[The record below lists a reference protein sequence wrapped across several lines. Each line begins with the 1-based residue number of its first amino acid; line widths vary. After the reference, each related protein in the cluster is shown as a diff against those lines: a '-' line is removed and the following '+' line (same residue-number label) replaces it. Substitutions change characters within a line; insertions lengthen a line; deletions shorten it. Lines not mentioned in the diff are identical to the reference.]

1 MSESPFGDAFRQQFR
16 AGAPASPDAGD
27 ADAVPTDGAG
37 ELLDESSDADAD
49 ADADAAAVAV
59 EDDLAELARL
69 QAERD
74 EYLDALRRLQAD
86 FDNYRKRVVRE
97 QTALVE
103 RATETLVEQL
113 LPALD
118 SFELALGSLE
128 GSDEKLHKGVELVR
142 TQLRDVLAKAG
153 LQEIDALGVPF
164 DPTVHEAVAQ
174 DGDDGEPVVSD
185 VYRTGYR
192 LKDRVLRPA
201 TVKVTRGSQE

>member
-1 MSESPFGDAFRQQFR
+1 VTQFGDDFRRRLLGDQSAPQ
-16 AGAPASPDAGD
+16 GADEVAE
-27 ADAVPTDGAG
+27 G
-37 ELLDESSDADAD
+37 ELLDDDSE
-49 ADADAAAVAV
+49 AATATL
-59 EDDLAELARL
+59 EHDLDELTRL

-74 EYLDALRRLQAD
+74 EYLDALRRVQAD
-86 FDNYRKRVVRE
+86 FENYRKRVLRE

-118 SFELALGSLE
+118 SFELALESLE
-128 GSDEKLHKGVELVR
+128 GSDEKVHKGLSLVR
-142 TQLRDVLAKAG
+142 AQLRDVLAKAG
-153 LQEIDALGVPF
+153 LNEIEAQGRPF

-174 DGDDGEPVVSD
+174 DGDEGDPFVSD

-201 TVKVTRGSQE
+201 TVKVTRETRE

>member
-1 MSESPFGDAFRQQFR
+1 MTWFGDSD
-16 AGAPASPDAGD
+16 SPRETHAEA
-27 ADAVPTDGAG
+27 ADGTVEA
-37 ELLDESSDADAD
+37 ELFDES
-49 ADADAAAVAV
+49 AAATDDLAGVLEA
-59 EDDLAELARL
+59 DLAELGRL

-74 EYLDALRRLQAD
+74 EYLDALRRVQAD
-86 FDNYRKRVVRE
+86 FENYRKRVLRE

-103 RATETLVEQL
+103 RATEALVEQL

-118 SFELALGSLE
+118 SFELALESLE
-128 GSDEKLHKGVELVR
+128 GSDDKVHKGVELVR
-142 TQLRDVLAKAG
+142 AQLRDVLEKAG
-153 LQEIDALGVPF
+153 LREIDALGTVF

-174 DGDDGEPVVSD
+174 DDGEGEPVVSD

>member
-1 MSESPFGDAFRQQFR
+1 MSDPFGDDFRRRLLGDQSSS
-16 AGAPASPDAGD
+16 ASSGADEVAEGALLEDDD
-27 ADAVPTDGAG
+27 ADSATAVLEHDLE
-37 ELLDESSDADAD
+37 ELT
-49 ADADAAAVAV
+49 
-59 EDDLAELARL
+59 RL

-74 EYLDALRRLQAD
+74 EYLDALRRVQAD
-86 FDNYRKRVVRE
+86 FENYRKRVLRE

-118 SFELALGSLE
+118 SFELALESLE
-128 GSDEKLHKGVELVR
+128 GADEKVHKGVELVR
-142 TQLRDVLAKAG
+142 AQLRDVLTKAG
-153 LQEIDALGVPF
+153 LSEIEAQGRPF

-174 DGDDGEPVVSD
+174 EGDDGDPFVSD

-201 TVKVTRGSQE
+201 TVKVTRELRG

>member
-1 MSESPFGDAFRQQFR
+1 MTQFGDDFRKRLLGDQS
-16 AGAPASPDAGD
+16 APSGADEVAE
-27 ADAVPTDGAG
+27 GA
-37 ELLDESSDADAD
+37 LLEDDDDS
-49 ADADAAAVAV
+49 AAATATL
-59 EDDLAELARL
+59 EQDLAELTRL

-74 EYLDALRRLQAD
+74 EYLDALRRVQAD
-86 FDNYRKRVVRE
+86 FENYRKRVLRE

-118 SFELALGSLE
+118 SFELALESLE
-128 GSDEKLHKGVELVR
+128 GADEKVHKGMELVR
-142 TQLRDVLAKAG
+142 AQLRDVLAKAG
-153 LQEIDALGVPF
+153 LSEIEAYGQPF

-174 DGDDGEPVVSD
+174 EGEDGEPFVSD

-201 TVKVTRGSQE
+201 TVKVTRELRG

>member
-1 MSESPFGDAFRQQFR
+1 VTQFDDAWRRRLLGDQSAPS
-16 AGAPASPDAGD
+16 GADEVAE
-27 ADAVPTDGAG
+27 GA
-37 ELLDESSDADAD
+37 LLEDDDDESAT
-49 ADADAAAVAV
+49 AAL
-59 EDDLAELARL
+59 EHDLEELTRL

-74 EYLDALRRLQAD
+74 EYLDALRRVQAD
-86 FDNYRKRVVRE
+86 FENYRKRVLRE

-118 SFELALGSLE
+118 SFELALESLE
-128 GSDEKLHKGVELVR
+128 GTDEKVHKGVELVR
-142 TQLRDVLAKAG
+142 AQLRDVLTKAG
-153 LQEIDALGVPF
+153 LTEIEAQGRPF

-174 DGDDGEPVVSD
+174 EGEDGDPFVSD

-201 TVKVTRGSQE
+201 TVKVTRELRG

>member
-37 ELLDESSDADAD
+37 ELLDEIAD

-86 FDNYRKRVVRE
+86 FENYRKRVVRE

-113 LPALD
+113 LPVLD

-128 GSDEKLHKGVELVR
+128 GSDEKLRKGVELVR
-142 TQLRDVLAKAG
+142 TQLRGVLAKAG
-153 LQEIDALGVPF
+153 LQRDRRARR
-164 DPTVHEAVAQ
+164 AVR
-174 DGDDGEPVVSD
+174 P
-185 VYRTGYR
+185 
-192 LKDRVLRPA
+192 DRARSRRA
-201 TVKVTRGSQE
+201 GR

>member
-1 MSESPFGDAFRQQFR
+1 MSSGDDFTDARSEGVNA
-16 AGAPASPDAGD
+16 AGGTVEP
-27 ADAVPTDGAG
+27 
-37 ELLDESSDADAD
+37 ELLDESATAPDDLAGVLEA
-49 ADADAAAVAV
+49 
-59 EDDLAELARL
+59 DLAELGRL

-74 EYLDALRRLQAD
+74 EYLDALRRVQAD
-86 FDNYRKRVVRE
+86 FENYRKRVLRE

-103 RATETLVEQL
+103 RATEALVEQL

-118 SFELALGSLE
+118 SFELALESLE
-128 GSDEKLHKGVELVR
+128 GSDDKVHKGMELVR
-142 TQLRDVLAKAG
+142 AQLRDVLEKAG
-153 LQEIDALGVPF
+153 LREIDALGTAF

-174 DGDDGEPVVSD
+174 DDGDGEPVVSD

>member
-1 MSESPFGDAFRQQFR
+1 VTQFDDAFRRRLQGDQS
-16 AGAPASPDAGD
+16 APPGADEVAE
-27 ADAVPTDGAG
+27 G
-37 ELLDESSDADAD
+37 ELLDEDSQ
-49 ADADAAAVAV
+49 AATYTL
-59 EDDLAELARL
+59 EHDLDELTRL

-74 EYLDALRRLQAD
+74 EYLDALRRVQAD
-86 FDNYRKRVVRE
+86 FENYRKRVLRE

-118 SFELALGSLE
+118 SFELALESLE
-128 GSDEKLHKGVELVR
+128 GSDEKVHKGMELVR
-142 TQLRDVLAKAG
+142 AQLQDVLAKAG
-153 LQEIDALGVPF
+153 LTEIAALGHAF

-174 DGDDGEPVVSD
+174 DGDEGEPVVSD

-201 TVKVTRGSQE
+201 TVKVTRESRD

>member
-1 MSESPFGDAFRQQFR
+1 MSSGDDFTDARSEGVNA
-16 AGAPASPDAGD
+16 AGGTVEP
-27 ADAVPTDGAG
+27 
-37 ELLDESSDADAD
+37 ELLDES
-49 ADADAAAVAV
+49 AAAPDDLAGVLEA
-59 EDDLAELARL
+59 DLAELGRL

-74 EYLDALRRLQAD
+74 EYLDALRRVQAD
-86 FDNYRKRVVRE
+86 FENYRKRVLRE

-103 RATETLVEQL
+103 RATEALVEQL

-118 SFELALGSLE
+118 SFELALESLE
-128 GSDEKLHKGVELVR
+128 GSDDKVHKGMELVR
-142 TQLRDVLAKAG
+142 AQLRDVLEKAG
-153 LQEIDALGVPF
+153 LREIDALGTAF

-174 DGDDGEPVVSD
+174 DDGDGEPVVSD